1 MNIISFFLLTQSFFH
16 FFLHFEAKLGTFSRS
31 NKAKYKFLKWL
42 SWSSGFDGVSICVC
56 GYSIATW
63 RLLLLHH
70 RSGSFWPSL
79 SLGGPL
85 SKHLSLQD
93 LKLSPL
99 LRLKKTKGKELFCST
114 HVYSTETSKPFSLDS
129 AEGECYRQLLFPLA
143 VIQELFS
150 LFFPSQCEIKL
161 LQCLGN

>member
-1 MNIISFFLLTQSFFH
+1 MNVISFFLLTQSSFFH

-42 SWSSGFDGVSICVC
+42 SWSSVSICVC

-63 RLLLLHH
+63 PLLLLHH
-70 RSGSFWPSL
+70 HSGSFWPSL

-99 LRLKKTKGKELFCST
+99 LRLKKTKGKQLFCST
-114 HVYSTETSKPFSLDS
+114 
-129 AEGECYRQLLFPLA
+129 RLLNRNK
-143 VIQELFS
+143 QT
-150 LFFPSQCEIKL
+150 
-161 LQCLGN
+161 LQSGLS